1 MTVQELMENIAID
14 PNLEGIATADDMV
27 FAIDFASNLTD
38 DPLAFLV
45 AQLGISEVSGAISG
59 QSQSATYLR
68 AGEVTTKTG
77 TSKAFTLSG
86 DRYRMDAF
94 QEALLDHD
102 LKWGRGVAVVKPYV
116 YFDMLT
122 GKGERG
128 KVAITIEGDLANG
141 AGSNGG
147 ISGTLNVQ
155 GTPSVYTYTPPV
167 VP

>member
-1 MTVQELMENIAID
+1 MTVQELMEGISVD

-27 FAIDFASNLTD
+27 FGIDFASIPTD
-38 DPLAFLV
+38 DPLTYLV
-45 AQLGISEVSGAISG
+45 AQLGISEVSGALSG
-59 QSQSATYLR
+59 QTQSATYLR

-86 DRYRMDAF
+86 DRYRMDDF
-94 QEALLDHD
+94 QEAILAHD
-102 LKWGRGVAVVKPYV
+102 LKWGRGVSVVKPYV

-128 KVAITIEGDLANG
+128 KVAITIEGDFANG

-155 GTPSVYTYTPPV
+155 GTPTEYTYTPPT
-167 VP
+167 P